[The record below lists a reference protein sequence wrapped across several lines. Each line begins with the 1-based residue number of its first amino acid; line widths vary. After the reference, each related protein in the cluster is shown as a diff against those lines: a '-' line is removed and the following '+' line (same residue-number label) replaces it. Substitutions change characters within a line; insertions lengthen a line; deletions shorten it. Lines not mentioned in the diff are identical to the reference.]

1 MESWLFY
8 VVVFRGP
15 TDSLLPFPF
24 NFYVLERRKHGC
36 MEIRDRYYEIE
47 DKTLIINQI
56 IGSQRSR
63 IYFFSNLLTDW

>member
-1 MESWLFY
+1 
-8 VVVFRGP
+8 
-15 TDSLLPFPF
+15 
-24 NFYVLERRKHGC
+24 